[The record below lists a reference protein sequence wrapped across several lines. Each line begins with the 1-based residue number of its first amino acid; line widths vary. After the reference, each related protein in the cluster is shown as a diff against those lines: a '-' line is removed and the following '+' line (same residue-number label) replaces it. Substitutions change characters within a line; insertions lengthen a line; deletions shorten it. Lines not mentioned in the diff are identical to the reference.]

1 MARSGTA
8 GDEVL
13 GGEKEDDT
21 EKHRRNREGMRE
33 EEKWDFGNKKGVNM
47 KGWRMVEKREQ
58 QSGRLIDA
66 QPPQNIHH
74 VNRGPNNIQTN
85 APTPTALIQLSPPLS
100 LWALIF

>member
-21 EKHRRNREGMRE
+21 EKHRRDTEGMRE

-47 KGWRMVEKREQ
+47 KG
-58 QSGRLIDA
+58 
-66 QPPQNIHH
+66 
-74 VNRGPNNIQTN
+74 
-85 APTPTALIQLSPPLS
+85 
-100 LWALIF
+100 